1 MLATAQALLGD
12 ESAATAIEYAFI
24 AALVALAV
32 AGTVA
37 TLGGDLVPIFEEVSA
52 AL

>member
-1 MLATAQALLGD
+1 MLSFAQALFTD
-12 ESAATAIEYAFI
+12 RSAATAIEYAFI
-24 AALVALAV
+24 AALIALAI

-37 TLGGDLVPIFEEVSA
+37 TLGEDLVPIFEEVSA